1 MLFRPFPVS
10 APPLFPFTPQ
20 PLLPPLSP
28 FPPSLP
34 PSPSPPLPL
43 PLSPSL
49 PPSLSLLAACDQPW
63 ITMRPRQWHALDEI
77 HAGIFDGMTY
87 AEVEA
92 ADPEEF
98 KLRKMN
104 KLSYRYPRGE
114 SYVDVIQRLDTIIH
128 ELERQRDP
136 VSMPIYTVH
145 SNGHIHVFIRLSTP
159 NSSGNVSVF
168 LSGCLSV
175 SLSLCVCVT
184 VYVVVDAVRV
194 GVANVLLTCC

>member
-1 MLFRPFPVS
+1 VRGHHPC
-10 APPLFPFTPQ
+10 
-20 PLLPPLSP
+20 
-28 FPPSLP
+28 LP
-34 PSPSPPLPL
+34 PSPSLSLPA
-43 PLSPSL
+43 SL
-49 PPSLSLLAACDQPW
+49 PPSLSHLAPACDQPW

-114 SYVDVIQRLDTIIH
+114 SYGDVIQRLDTIIH

-136 VSMPIYTVH
+136 VSASAHTCIQMCIYMDIYTSV
-145 SNGHIHVFIRLSTP
+145 IHELERQRV
-159 NSSGNVSVF
+159 
-168 LSGCLSV
+168 CLSV
-175 SLSLCVCVT
+175 SLSLCVSVCVT
-184 VYVVVDAVRV
+184 M
-194 GVANVLLTCC
+194 

>member
-1 MLFRPFPVS
+1 
-10 APPLFPFTPQ
+10 
-20 PLLPPLSP
+20 
-28 FPPSLP
+28 
-34 PSPSPPLPL
+34 
-43 PLSPSL
+43 
-49 PPSLSLLAACDQPW
+49 
-63 ITMRPRQWHALDEI
+63 MRPRQWHALDEI

-136 VSMPIYTVH
+136 VSMSIYTVH
-145 SNGHIHVFIRLSTP
+145 SNLYMYVFHPRTPAATCLSFCL
-159 NSSGNVSVF
+159 VV
-168 LSGCLSV
+168 CLSV
-175 SLSLCVCVT
+175 SVRVCVCYCVC
-184 VYVVVDAVRV
+184 RC
-194 GVANVLLTCC
+194 G